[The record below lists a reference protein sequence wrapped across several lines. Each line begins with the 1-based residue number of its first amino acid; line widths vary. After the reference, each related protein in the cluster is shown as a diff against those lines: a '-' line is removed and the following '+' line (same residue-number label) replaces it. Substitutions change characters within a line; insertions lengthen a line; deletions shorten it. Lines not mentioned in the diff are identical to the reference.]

1 MSLKYHFNFDIPT
14 ETARV
19 ARTAFPKGNIYMT
32 IRDEIGVIYNDR
44 EFVLLYE
51 RRGPAG
57 ISPGLLAMVTV
68 MQYVEG
74 LSDRQ
79 AAEAVRG
86 RIDWKYM
93 LGLEL
98 DDPGFDY
105 SVLSEFRG
113 RLLKEEKEEELLDKL
128 LARLQEKKLVKAR
141 GQQRTDS
148 SHVLAAVR
156 QVNRLELVGET
167 MRQALNELAAEA
179 PDWLQGPVELV
190 WFERY
195 GVRFERYRLPEEKS
209 EQELLRQQI
218 GDDGSVL
225 LSALYAKD
233 APKTLRQLP
242 AVETMRQVWQQ
253 QYIFEQGSL
262 RWRSQAELPAYSELI
277 QSPYDPEARNRTKRK
292 TNWTGYAVHL
302 TETCDDERPNL
313 ITNVETTPA
322 TTADVKLTDNIHTAL
337 DKKGLLPQE
346 HFVDTAY
353 VEAEQL
359 VNSRQQQQVELYGPV
374 HPDVSWQARTEG
386 GFDISCFSLD
396 WEARQVTC
404 PAGQV
409 SKSWMVPKDT
419 KKHQKIKV
427 EFDRVVCLAC
437 LERDHCTKSEAAARC
452 LYLKPRPQFEALQ
465 AGRARQ
471 QSQAFKQKYKKRAG
485 IEGTISQ
492 GVRAFD
498 LRRSRYIG
506 LAKTHLQHIAIAAA
520 MNLVRLA
527 NWLAGV
533 PKAKT
538 RVSRFAA
545 LVPT

>member
-1 MSLKYHFNFDIPT
+1 MSLKNHSKFDIPA

-19 ARTAFPKGNIYMT
+19 ARRAFPKGNIYMT
-32 IRDEIGVIYNDR
+32 IRDEIGVIYDDK
-44 EFVLLYE
+44 EFASLYE
-51 RRGPAG
+51 RRGQAG

-98 DDPGFDY
+98 DDPGFVH

-113 RLLKEEKEEELLDKL
+113 RLLKEEKGAELLDKL
-128 LARLQEKKLVKAR
+128 LARLQAKKLVRAG

-167 MRQALNELAAEA
+167 MRQTLNELAVEA
-179 PDWLQGPVELV
+179 PDWLQEQVEQV

-195 GVRFERYRLPEEKS
+195 SVRFERYRLPAEKS

-218 GDDGSVL
+218 GVDGAAL

-233 APKTLRQLP
+233 APKMLRQLP
-242 AVETMRQVWQQ
+242 AVETMRMVWKQ
-253 QYIFEQGSL
+253 QYIYEQGSL
-262 RWRSQAELPAYSELI
+262 RWRSQNELPAYSELV

-302 TETCDDERPNL
+302 TETCDDELPNL

-322 TTADVKLTDNIHTAL
+322 TTADIELTDNIHTSL

-353 VEAEQL
+353 VEAQQL
-359 VNSRQQQQVELYGPV
+359 VNSRQQHQVELYGPV
-374 HPDVSWQARTEG
+374 HPDVSWQARTEA
-386 GFDISCFSLD
+386 GFDISCFRID
-396 WEARQVTC
+396 WEAQQVTC
-404 PAGQV
+404 PAGAI
-409 SKSWMVPKDT
+409 SKSWRVSKAT
-419 KKHQKIKV
+419 KKEQKIKV
-427 EFDRVVCLAC
+427 EFAQDTCLAC
-437 LERDHCTKSEAAARC
+437 LERERCTKGEGTARC
-452 LYLKPRPQFEALQ
+452 LSLKPRPEFEALQ
-465 AGRARQ
+465 AGRTRQ
-471 QSQAFKQKYKKRAG
+471 QSEVFKQKYKKRAG

-492 GVRAFD
+492 GVRAFE

-538 RVSRFAA
+538 RVSKFAA

>member
-1 MSLKYHFNFDIPT
+1 MSLNYRAKADIPT

-19 ARTAFPKGNIYMT
+19 ARTAFAKGNIYMI
-32 IRDEIGVIYNDR
+32 IRDEFGVIYNDR
-44 EFVLLYE
+44 EFASLYE

-105 SVLSEFRG
+105 SVLSEFRA
-113 RLLKEEKEEELLDKL
+113 RLLKGEKEEELLDKL
-128 LARLQEKKLVKAR
+128 LERLPEKELVKAG

-179 PDWLQGPVELV
+179 PDWLLEQVELV

-195 GVRFERYRLPEEKS
+195 GVRFERYRLPEHKS
-209 EQELLRQQI
+209 EQALLRQQI
-218 GDDGSVL
+218 GADGSAL

-242 AVETMRQVWQQ
+242 ALKTMRAVWKQ

-322 TTADVKLTDNIHTAL
+322 TTADVKLIDNIHTAL
-337 DKKGLLPQE
+337 AKKGLLPQE

-353 VEAEQL
+353 VAAAQL
-359 VNSRQQQQVELYGPV
+359 VNSRQQHQVELYGPV
-374 HPDVSWQARTEG
+374 HPNTSWQARTEG
-386 GFDISCFSLD
+386 GFDISCFSID
-396 WEARQVTC
+396 WAGQQVTC
-404 PAGQV
+404 PAGAI
-409 SKSWMVPKDT
+409 SKSWRVSKDT

-427 EFDRVVCLAC
+427 EFDRDTCLAC
-437 LERDHCTKSEAAARC
+437 LERENCTKGEVVARR
-452 LYLKPRPQFEALQ
+452 LHLKPRPEFEALQ

-471 QSQAFKQKYKKRAG
+471 QGETFKQKYKKRAG

-492 GVRAFD
+492 GVRAFE

-545 LVPT
+545 LMPT

>member
-1 MSLKYHFNFDIPT
+1 MSLKYRSNFDIPA

-19 ARTAFPKGNIYMT
+19 ARAAFPKGNIYLT

-44 EFVLLYE
+44 EFAALYQ

-57 ISPGLLAMVTV
+57 VSPGLLAMVTV
-68 MQYVEG
+68 MQYIEA

-98 DDPGFDY
+98 EDPGFDY
-105 SVLSEFRG
+105 SALTEFRG
-113 RLLKEEKEEELLDKL
+113 RLLQGEMEAVLLDKL
-128 LARLQEKKLVKAR
+128 LERLQEKKLVKAG

-148 SHVLAAVR
+148 SHVLAAIR
-156 QVNRLELVGET
+156 QMNRLELVGET
-167 MRQALNELAAEA
+167 MRYALNELATEA
-179 PDWLQGPVELV
+179 PDWLRAQVEPE

-195 GVRFERYRLPEEKS
+195 GVRLERYRLPKEES
-209 EQELLRQQI
+209 EREVLQKQI
-218 GDDGSVL
+218 GDDGSAL
-225 LSALYAKD
+225 LSALYAQD
-233 APKTLRQLP
+233 APPLLRQLP
-242 AVETMRQVWQQ
+242 AVKTMRAVWKQ
-253 QYIFEQGSL
+253 QYIFEQGTW
-262 RWRSQAELPAYSELI
+262 RWRRKDELPAYSELI
-277 QSPYDPEARNRTKRK
+277 QSPYDPEARNCTKR
-292 TNWTGYAVHL
+292 TMNWTGYTVHL
-302 TETCDDERPNL
+302 TETCDEDRPNL

-322 TTADVKLTDNIHTAL
+322 TAADVKMTAEIHSAL
-337 DKKGLLPQE
+337 DKKGLLPEE
-346 HFVDTAY
+346 HLVDTAY
-353 VEAEQL
+353 MEAEQL
-359 VNSRQQQQVELYGPV
+359 VKSRQQHQVELYGPV
-374 HPDVSWQARTEG
+374 HPDTSWQARTEG
-386 GFDISCFSLD
+386 GFDISCFGID
-396 WEARQVTC
+396 WAAQQVTC

-409 SKSWMVPKDT
+409 SKSWRASKDT
-419 KKHQKIKV
+419 KENPKITV
-427 EFDRVVCLAC
+427 EFDRDACLTC
-437 LERDHCTKSEAAARC
+437 LERERCTKGKTAPRH
-452 LYLKPRPQFEALQ
+452 LQLKPRAEFEALQ

-471 QSQAFKQKYKKRAG
+471 QSEAFKQKYKKRAG

-527 NWLAGV
+527 RWLTGV

-545 LVPT
+545 LAPI

>member
-1 MSLKYHFNFDIPT
+1 MSLKYRSNTDIPE
-14 ETARV
+14 ETVRV
-19 ARTAFPKGNIYMT
+19 AQAAFPKGNIYIT

-44 EFVLLYE
+44 EFASLYE

-68 MQYVEG
+68 MQYVER

-79 AAEAVRG
+79 VAEAVRG

-98 DDPGFDY
+98 GDPGFHY

-113 RLLKEEKEEELLDKL
+113 RLIEGEKEDELLDKL
-128 LARLQEKKLVKAR
+128 LERLKEKKLLKAG

-167 MRQALNELAAEA
+167 MRQALNELAVAF
-179 PDWLQGPVELV
+179 PDWLREQVEPV

-195 GVRFERYRLPEEKS
+195 RVRFERYRLPEEKS
-209 EQELLRQQI
+209 EQEVLRQQI

-225 LSALYAKD
+225 LSAIYAKD
-233 APKTLRQLP
+233 APKALRQLL
-242 AVETMRQVWQQ
+242 AVKTMREVWKQ
-253 QYIFEQGSL
+253 QYNFEQGSL
-262 RWRSQAELPAYSELI
+262 RWRSQDELPAYSELI
-277 QSPYDPEARNRTKRK
+277 QSPYDPEARNRTKRT

-322 TTADVKLTDNIHTAL
+322 TTADVELTDTIHTAL
-337 DKKGLLPQE
+337 DKKDLLPQE

-353 VEAEQL
+353 VDAKEL
-359 VNSRQQQQVELYGPV
+359 LNSRQQHQVELYGPV
-374 HPDVSWQARTEG
+374 HPDTSWQARMGE
-386 GFDISCFSLD
+386 GFDISCFNVD
-396 WEARQVTC
+396 WERKQVVC
-404 PAGQV
+404 PTGQV
-409 SKSWMVPKDT
+409 SKSWRMGKE
-419 KKHQKIKV
+419 KIKV
-427 EFDRVVCLAC
+427 EF
-437 LERDHCTKSEAAARC
+437 ERDTCSACAKKKQCTKSKGGVRS
-452 LYLKPRPQFEALQ
+452 LLMKPHTEFEALQ

-471 QSQAFKQKYKKRAG
+471 QSEIFKQKYKKRAG

-492 GVRAFD
+492 GVRSFD

-506 LAKTHLQHIAIAAA
+506 LAKTHLQHIASAVA

-527 NWLAGV
+527 HWLTGV

-538 RVSRFAA
+538 RVSRFAT
-545 LVPT
+545 LVPA